1 MWQLA
6 FAAISAGGQLLAGR
20 ESKFAGE
27 MTAYNMKSESIAN
40 QAMAIQQANARR
52 EEYDLATAANLA
64 TFAAQGRDIGSDRSV
79 AAFLER
85 QKEIVGQ
92 DIGRI
97 QTQSQMET
105 LKMRSAALS
114 ERYAGETARR
124 SSVFSAIGTIGQGIY
139 DYQTTM
145 AKGGTT

>member
-20 ESKFAGE
+20 ESKFAAQ
-27 MTAYNMKSESIAN
+27 MNAYNMKTESIQN
-40 QAMAIQQANARR
+40 QALAVQQANARR